1 MGYVIFL
8 DVSCHAF
15 TGASLDK
22 ALLPNSM
29 LWTEGLQQQTFR
41 YLLLKAERAET
52 AYILHC

>member
-8 DVSCHAF
+8 DVSCQAF
-15 TGASLDK
+15 TGASLNK
-22 ALLPNSM
+22 ALLPNGT
-29 LWTEGLQQQTFR
+29 LWTEWLQQQTFR

>member
-1 MGYVIFL
+1 MGYSIFL
-8 DVSCHAF
+8 DVSCHAI
-15 TGASLDK
+15 TEASLDM

-29 LWTEGLQQQTFR
+29 LWMEWLQQQTFR